1 MGLRD
6 ISIREEYRS
15 DKNDIVT
22 EFFVPCLGNCI
33 EYDRCVEYVSLKSL
47 TTLSLG
53 FDDFIRHKA
62 KMRIIS
68 GHRFGAHDLD
78 MISRLYE
85 SENLFKMRDI
95 KDAKIR
101 LLKQVV
107 ENNQLEI
114 KVAIPDSEEV
124 EGAFTEKMG
133 IFIDDRGDVVAFAGT
148 SNEMFDMVGR
158 NFESIDVFT
167 SWNDRSRVDTK
178 IRDFEE
184 LWENNTKYLEVYS
197 FRDAIRHNLVKYSS
211 HWAIRD

>member
-85 SENLFKMRDI
+85 SENMFKMRDI

-114 KVAIPDSEEV
+114 KVAIPDSEDV

-133 IFIDDRGDVVAFAGT
+133 IFIDERGDVVAFAGT
-148 SNEMFDMVGR
+148 SNEMFDTVGR

>member
-85 SENLFKMRDI
+85 SENMFKMRDI

-133 IFIDDRGDVVAFAGT
+133 IFIDERGDVVAFAGT
-148 SNEMFDMVGR
+148 SNEMFDTVGR